1 MIWTRDDGRML
12 AYASGNFGKAL
23 VFSGADLTILFLLS
37 DVLNLGATTA
47 GWLMLAA
54 LCGDLIFDLLA
65 ARLTI
70 RLRHVGKGYRWMVAV
85 AATPCAIA
93 FALLY
98 AMPLLGA
105 RQLWMLAM
113 ALLIFRGAYA
123 IIDVPHNALMA
134 QVTSDSSARGR
145 VSGYR
150 LLFSTAS
157 ALIVATLLTPL
168 VQDAGN
174 TRSFDRLALTG
185 AATGAVFALTMIL
198 CAWTCGGDTSGGA
211 ARTARQSARQD
222 GIDIPFRDPMVV
234 ALALLA
240 LLTGFAAPA
249 FGRSLL
255 YIGSYVVRRPDLVA
269 TLLLAVTIGQFA
281 GVILW
286 TAMTRRFSKSALL
299 AMGHGVSIIGLAGFA
314 ACLSWP
320 PALAICAA
328 VIGVGLASM
337 FMLPW
342 GLLADAVD
350 VVEWRHGRRFETG
363 LFAFYLVVVKAS
375 GAAFSS
381 LTGWTLGLLGYV
393 PGQAQTAAVQ
403 AGMLGLGLGVPVLG
417 SLCAILLM
425 RRFDLGH
432 ARHARLLAALAWR
445 EERDQS
451 GADPVSGLKRGLEK
465 SSGAGTT
472 LTGGLAL
479 SAQARQSMSRSM
491 AAPAA
496 VRS

>member
-1 MIWTRDDGRML
+1 
-12 AYASGNFGKAL
+12 
-23 VFSGADLTILFLLS
+23 
-37 DVLNLGATTA
+37 
-47 GWLMLAA
+47 
-54 LCGDLIFDLLA
+54 
-65 ARLTI
+65 
-70 RLRHVGKGYRWMVAV
+70 
-85 AATPCAIA
+85 
-93 FALLY
+93 
-98 AMPLLGA
+98 
-105 RQLWMLAM
+105 
-113 ALLIFRGAYA
+113 
-123 IIDVPHNALMA
+123 
-134 QVTSDSSARGR
+134 
-145 VSGYR
+145 

-185 AATGAVFALTMIL
+185 AATGAIFALTMIL
-198 CAWTCGGDTSGGA
+198 CAWTCGGEPSGGA

-222 GIDIPFRDPMVV
+222 GIDIPFRDPMVG

-320 PALAICAA
+320 PALAICGA
-328 VIGVGLASM
+328 VVGVGLASM

-381 LTGWTLGLLGYV
+381 LSGWTLGLLGYV

-403 AGMLGLGLGVPVLG
+403 AGMLGLGLGIPALG

-432 ARHARLLAALAWR
+432 ARHARLLAALARR
-445 EERDQS
+445 EARNQS

-472 LTGGLAL
+472 LAGGLAL

>member
-198 CAWTCGGDTSGGA
+198 CAWTCGGEPSGGA

-222 GIDIPFRDPMVV
+222 GIDIPFRDPMVG

-337 FMLPW
+337 FMLP
-342 GLLADAVD
+342 
-350 VVEWRHGRRFETG
+350 
-363 LFAFYLVVVKAS
+363 
-375 GAAFSS
+375 
-381 LTGWTLGLLGYV
+381 
-393 PGQAQTAAVQ
+393 
-403 AGMLGLGLGVPVLG
+403 
-417 SLCAILLM
+417 
-425 RRFDLGH
+425 
-432 ARHARLLAALAWR
+432 
-445 EERDQS
+445 
-451 GADPVSGLKRGLEK
+451 
-465 SSGAGTT
+465 
-472 LTGGLAL
+472 
-479 SAQARQSMSRSM
+479 
-491 AAPAA
+491 
-496 VRS
+496 